1 MSLSVPPSS
10 AATSYGF
17 LLQGHLEVQR
27 CADQDQGDVRSRAQ
41 VAHSRRKLDEALID
55 DVQRMLLEADVG
67 TKATATLID
76 KIRADFRA
84 GRLKDSADLLNHL
97 KRGLKAML
105 AQGSSATG
113 ESLNVE
119 TTFKPVPLAV
129 SPAKPTVYL
138 VTGINGAGKTTSI
151 AKLTKHLRDQNKTV
165 LLGACD
171 TFRAGAVRQLEIW
184 GERLGVDVVKGNP
197 GADPAA
203 VAFDACKA
211 AVARG
216 VDVLIIDTAGRLQT
230 QDPLMKQLTK
240 IRGVI
245 AKAIP
250 ESVPPAPHET
260 LLVLDA
266 TTGQN
271 ALRQAEEFGKAVGS
285 TAPEG
290 AVPQGITG
298 IILAKLDGTAKGG
311 VVVAIRAAT
320 DIPVKFIGTG
330 ERPEDLAPFD
340 PDSFVEAMFSE

>member
-1 MSLSVPPSS
+1 MGLFSKVISKVSGALAKTKQTFVHGLKSLIL
-10 AATSYGF
+10 G
-17 LLQGHLEVQR
+17 
-27 CADQDQGDVRSRAQ
+27 
-41 VAHSRRKLDEALID
+41 RKLDESLID

-76 KIRADFRA
+76 KARADFRA
-84 GRLKDSADLLNHL
+84 GRLASSADLLEHL
-97 KRGLKAML
+97 KLALKEML
-105 AQGSSATG
+105 ARGQVEAGATETSS
-113 ESLNVE
+113 
-119 TTFKPVPLAV
+119 LAV
-129 SPAKPTVYL
+129 AAGEGKPTVYL

-151 AKLTKHLRDQNKTV
+151 AKLTKHLRDQGKTV

-184 GERLGVDVVKGNP
+184 GERLDVEVVKGQP

-240 IRGVI
+240 IKGVI

-250 ESVPPAPHET
+250 GGGAPHET

-271 ALRQAEEFGKAVGS
+271 ALRQAEEFGKAVGGGGDLAAGS
-285 TAPEG
+285 SG
-290 AVPQGITG
+290 GGGGGGGVTG

-340 PDSFVEAMFSE
+340 AESFVEAMFSE